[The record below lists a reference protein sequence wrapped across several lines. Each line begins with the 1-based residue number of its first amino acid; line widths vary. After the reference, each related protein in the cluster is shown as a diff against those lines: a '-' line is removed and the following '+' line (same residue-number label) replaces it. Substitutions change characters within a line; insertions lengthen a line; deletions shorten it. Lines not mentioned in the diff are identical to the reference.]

1 MNSAAAAFASLLAG
15 GALLLALIS
24 FDPGSLRSRRAR
36 RIAVLADQAA
46 DDREAAGKA
55 DRRLRTERALFGF
68 FTWGLERTWGVKAT
82 GFSLLALSI
91 AAAATSIVAAVL
103 LSAPSWSLA
112 PLALVVALGAPRVL
126 LSFEQRR
133 AELAFLEDFP
143 NAVDMII
150 RMLRAGLPV
159 TAAIRTV
166 AAEAPGAVGRA
177 YQTIGDQIEI
187 GMTLGDALGIA
198 GQRIQL
204 ADFRFF
210 CVSVTLQ
217 QSTGGNL
224 ASTLETLSE
233 IIRKR
238 RAMRLKAKALS
249 SEVRMSS
256 YVLGAMPVLIL
267 GALMFLSPGYL
278 APLIEQTRGRLILGG
293 AALNLSLG
301 FVIMRQMMRR
311 AVAV

>member
-1 MNSAAAAFASLLAG
+1 MGCLLAG
-15 GALLLALIS
+15 GGLI
-24 FDPGSLRSRRAR
+24 FVAACIDPGSLRNRRAR
-36 RIAVLADQAA
+36 RIAVLAGQAEDDGDEEGQTARRKRA
-46 DDREAAGKA
+46 D
-55 DRRLRTERALFGF
+55 RALFRF
-68 FTWGLERTWGVKAT
+68 FTWGLDQTWGVKVK
-82 GFSLLALSI
+82 GLVLLCLAL
-91 AAAATSIVAAVL
+91 AAAA
-103 LSAPSWSLA
+103 
-112 PLALVVALGAPRVL
+112 VVALGAALVGAPPWGVALLAVVGGLGVPRLL
-126 LSFEQRR
+126 LSFEQHR

-159 TAAIRTV
+159 TAAIKTV
-166 AAEAPGAVGRA
+166 AEEAPGAVGRA
-177 YQTIGDQIEI
+177 FQTLGDQIQI
-187 GMTLGDALGIA
+187 GMSLGDALGLATKQI
-198 GQRIQL
+198 RL

-210 CVSVTLQ
+210 CVSVALQ

-238 RAMRLKAKALS
+238 RAMRLKAKALT

-256 YVLGAMPVLIL
+256 YVLGAMPLLVLA
-267 GALMFLSPGYL
+267 ALLVLNPGYL

-301 FVIMRQMMRR
+301 FFVMRQMMRR